1 MYNNRSALISASIAA
16 LSIVSL
22 NAGSASAA
30 IFSQRD
36 TTYYIDVSGGLNS
49 AVTQYD
55 NTITLPAG
63 GTNAIGTSLNFRV
76 GATGTYISTTG
87 GVATT
92 MSPPAFGTPV
102 IFGDITNDGSGGA
115 FKFGYQTTN
124 GPDFA
129 TSWTKSEVMF
139 GHNVLHFNGGGT
151 GFLDAGGIFVDNI
164 FITGDWSGLGTNSG
178 NHTGLTFSSGY
189 SVINDFVYDPM
200 NNWTLLTISTGAFD
214 GLNPGIDFFL
224 IGSSAVPEPSTWAL
238 MLAGFGLV
246 GATLRRRSATA

>member
-1 MYNNRSALISASIAA
+1 MYHFSNTRFAAPIAA
-16 LSIVSL
+16 LAFMALS
-22 NAGSASAA
+22 AGSASAT

-36 TTYYIDVSGGLNS
+36 TAYNIDVSGGLSS

-55 NTITLPAG
+55 NVITLPAG
-63 GTNAIGTSLNFRV
+63 GTNALATSLNFRP

-92 MSPPAFGTPV
+92 LSPPAFGTPV

-115 FKFGYQTTN
+115 FNFGYQTAN

-139 GHNVLHFNGGGT
+139 GRNVLHFNGGGT

-164 FITGDWSGLGTNSG
+164 FITGDWSGLGTNAG
-178 NHTGLTFSSGY
+178 NHTGLTFASGY
-189 SVINDFVYDPM
+189 AVINDFVYDPVH
-200 NNWTLLTISTGAFD
+200 NWTLLTISNGAFD
-214 GLNPGIDFFL
+214 GINPSIDFFL
-224 IGSSAVPEPSTWAL
+224 IGSSAVPEPATWAL